1 MHQLSYS
8 KGLYKCL
15 PFQLVED
22 SINKGYVKTLVY
34 YVWMKSRK
42 VSPVYKDFSCRSL
55 AKELGVSATT
65 LTKHIPIM
73 EKLGLIRFENGHLI
87 CTGTNYWLKKNKI
100 SYKSLVPVK
109 IDLKNKSYQLNYLR
123 YVVIHRNFSYQA
135 KAIDQKLAV
144 LKLSRADVN
153 LDSKDVKSLMRLRKR
168 LEAKIPLRTK
178 LVDTLRTNL
187 TMSNNKFGKL
197 TGLSKQGGQKLQKQ
211 LQDLGM
217 FESEA
222 VYTATKISDF
232 TPSMLC
238 RLDLPAYYRLSP
250 NGTIVRQRA
259 NRIALLSKVG
269 IQK

>member
-1 MHQLSYS
+1 MHELSYS

-65 LTKHIPIM
+65 ITKHIPVM

-135 KAIDQKLAV
+135 KAIEQKQAV
-144 LKLSRADVN
+144 LKLSMGNVN
-153 LDSKDVKSLMRLRKR
+153 LDHKAAKSLMRLRKKV
-168 LEAKIPLRTK
+168 EAKLPLRTK
-178 LVDTLRTNL
+178 LAQVLRPHL
-187 TMSNNKFGKL
+187 MMSNRKFGVL
-197 TGLSKQGGQKLQKQ
+197 VGINKQGGQKLQKQ
-211 LQDLGM
+211 LRDLQM
-217 FESEA
+217 FESHS
-222 VYTATKISDF
+222 VFTTARLSGL
-232 TPSMLC
+232 TPEMLPMY
-238 RLDLPAYYRLSP
+238 DLPASYRVSGEGQL
-250 NGTIVRQRA
+250 VRQRA
-259 NRIALLSKVG
+259 NRITMLSKVG